1 MSDEATSHR
10 KVYARGLFDGL
21 RKAGIVDVEE
31 FMNAAKM
38 KQVESGLTGIARK
51 VLDAVP
57 INDAWQS
64 HTIANEIKRMTGSAP
79 ESKMVNGCLESLK
92 NSGLVREPKRG
103 MWIRVSTKDHDDEA
117 KEPAPANVVE
127 LRKQPEQWT
136 PREMLKSLAVEIMEL
151 AGKLDDVANEI
162 DKAEKRNEEKTAKL
176 RQLQEL
182 LRGLGQ

>member
-1 MSDEATSHR
+1 MDESGSHR

-103 MWIRVSTKDHDDEA
+103 MWIRISAKDHDDDT

-127 LRKQPEQWT
+127 LRKQTEKLT
-136 PREMLKSLAVEIMEL
+136 AREMLSQVAADMMEL
-151 AGKLDDVANEI
+151 ALRVEDVANEI
-162 DKAEKRNEEKTAKL
+162 DKEEKRNEEKTAKL